1 MFYNS
6 LRRRWGRIS
15 FSVFFATTI
24 ALMARAQSPPDV
36 ARQAPPIVRSIDVQ
50 YTGPATISRER
61 ILAQMRT
68 KVGLPYSDTVAE
80 TDIRAL
86 YNTGQVQN
94 VRIFGQPESDG
105 VKVIVA
111 VQTRTMLNEI
121 QIDGAT
127 RISPKKLRKNL
138 GVKLNTPLREED
150 LEKGR
155 EKIME
160 TYQAHG
166 FNDVEVTFRVEA
178 IDAIRGTSRAVYT
191 VNEGIKGSV
200 STVRFEGNTHFS
212 DRVLRKQMKTRQKT
226 LFSFVDKSGRLDET
240 QLQDDLQK
248 VREFYQNHGYI
259 DVAVRDVTKGRT
271 SSGALQIVIAI
282 DEGPQYHVGK
292 LSFVGYKATTEQKL
306 RGVVKMKE
314 GAVYSAKAIKD
325 DAKAMADA
333 YGSGGYVDLTIIPE
347 SSPAHG
353 GLIDITYKIEEGQRS
368 YVERISITGNTR
380 TKDKVIRREV
390 LIAPGDVF
398 NTVRVETTKKRLEN
412 LGYFSKVDTYPGE
425 TGVEGRKD
433 LVVQVEEKRTG
444 SLNFGAGYSTVDSL
458 IGFVELTQG
467 NFDITNWP
475 GLTGGGQ
482 KFRAKAQ
489 IGSQR
494 KDFSVGLTE
503 PYFLDRRISL
513 GGQAFYSEAT
523 YLSSV
528 YSQRNYGFSIEAR
541 KPIYSWIYGELGY
554 SLQNYEIYN
563 LSSGVSPLI
572 LAEEGTTT
580 KSMVSTGLVWD
591 RRDNPFLTR
600 RGERISISP
609 FVTGGPLGGNEQIYG
624 VDFGATKYVRVWKD
638 VILLADVEAATVDVW
653 DKSETKSILG
663 ISGLV
668 FDANGKPIINPITMS
683 QEIVNNIPTEVS
695 NVPIYDRLYLGGS
708 NNLRGFKFRDIGP
721 KDSNNQPIGGQS
733 MARATVEVSFP
744 IIEKARAAVFYDCGF
759 VNPDPW
765 DFTPETIA
773 VPRGVNAQASA
784 IFFGRPVTPRRTFDS
799 FASDFGFGLRLD
811 LPIGPLRLDYG
822 FPIDTA
828 GNSKHGHF
836 NFSVGYQF

>member
-15 FSVFFATTI
+15 FSVFFVATI

-259 DVAVRDVTKGRT
+259 DVAVRDVTKQRT

-292 LSFVGYKATTEQKL
+292 LTFVGYKATTEQKL
-306 RGVVKMKE
+306 RAVVKMKE
-314 GAVYSAKAIKD
+314 GSVYSAKAIKD
-325 DAKAMADA
+325 DAKALADA
-333 YGSGGYVDLTIIPE
+333 YGSGGYVDLTIVPE
-347 SSPAHG
+347 
-353 GLIDITYKIEEGQRS
+353 T
-368 YVERISITGNTR
+368 
-380 TKDKVIRREV
+380 
-390 LIAPGDVF
+390 
-398 NTVRVETTKKRLEN
+398 
-412 LGYFSKVDTYPGE
+412 
-425 TGVEGRKD
+425 
-433 LVVQVEEKRTG
+433 
-444 SLNFGAGYSTVDSL
+444 
-458 IGFVELTQG
+458 
-467 NFDITNWP
+467 
-475 GLTGGGQ
+475 
-482 KFRAKAQ
+482 
-489 IGSQR
+489 
-494 KDFSVGLTE
+494 
-503 PYFLDRRISL
+503 
-513 GGQAFYSEAT
+513 SEA
-523 YLSSV
+523 
-528 YSQRNYGFSIEAR
+528 
-541 KPIYSWIYGELGY
+541 
-554 SLQNYEIYN
+554 
-563 LSSGVSPLI
+563 
-572 LAEEGTTT
+572 
-580 KSMVSTGLVWD
+580 
-591 RRDNPFLTR
+591 
-600 RGERISISP
+600 
-609 FVTGGPLGGNEQIYG
+609 
-624 VDFGATKYVRVWKD
+624 
-638 VILLADVEAATVDVW
+638 
-653 DKSETKSILG
+653 
-663 ISGLV
+663 
-668 FDANGKPIINPITMS
+668 
-683 QEIVNNIPTEVS
+683 
-695 NVPIYDRLYLGGS
+695 
-708 NNLRGFKFRDIGP
+708 
-721 KDSNNQPIGGQS
+721 
-733 MARATVEVSFP
+733 
-744 IIEKARAAVFYDCGF
+744 
-759 VNPDPW
+759 
-765 DFTPETIA
+765 
-773 VPRGVNAQASA
+773 
-784 IFFGRPVTPRRTFDS
+784 
-799 FASDFGFGLRLD
+799 
-811 LPIGPLRLDYG
+811 
-822 FPIDTA
+822 
-828 GNSKHGHF
+828 
-836 NFSVGYQF
+836 

>member
-1 MFYNS
+1 MSRMFYNS

-15 FSVFFATTI
+15 FSVFFAATI
-24 ALMARAQSPPDV
+24 TLIARAQSPPDV

-68 KVGLPYSDTVAE
+68 KIGLPYSDTVAE
-80 TDIRAL
+80 NDIRAL

-94 VRIFGQPESDG
+94 VRIFGQPEGDG

-155 EKIME
+155 EKIIE

-259 DVAVRDVTKGRT
+259 DVAVRDVTKQRT

-292 LSFVGYKATTEQKL
+292 LAFVGYKATTEQKL
-306 RGVVKMKE
+306 RALVKMKE
-314 GAVYSAKAIKD
+314 GSVYSAKAIKD
-325 DAKAMADA
+325 DAKALADA
-333 YGSGGYVDLTIIPE
+333 YGSGGYVDLTIVPE
-347 SSPAHG
+347 TSQAHDR
-353 GLIDITYKIEEGQRS
+353 LIDITYKIDEGQRS
-368 YVERISITGNTR
+368 YVERISISGNTR

-390 LIAPGDVF
+390 LIAPGDIF
-398 NTVRVETTKKRLEN
+398 NTVRVETSKKRLEN
-412 LGYFSKVDTYPGE
+412 LGYFSKVDTFPVDTE
-425 TGVEGRKD
+425 VEGRKYLD
-433 LVVQVEEKRTG
+433 IQVEEKRTG
-444 SLNFGAGYSTVDSL
+444 SLNFGAGFSTVDSL
-458 IGFVELTQG
+458 IGFIELTQG

-475 GLTGGGQ
+475 SLTGGGQ
-482 KFRAKAQ
+482 KFRIRLQ
-489 IGSQR
+489 GGTER
-494 KDFSVGLTE
+494 KDVELTLTEPWFMDRPISVGLTT
-503 PYFLDRRISL
+503 Y
-513 GGQAFYSEAT
+513 YHEAN
-523 YLSSV
+523 YLSSI
-528 YSQRNYGFSIEAR
+528 YDQRNYGFSLDVR
-541 KPIYSWIYGELGY
+541 KGIRPFLYGSLSYRLESIDTFNVALSASPEL
-554 SLQNYEIYN
+554 
-563 LSSGVSPLI
+563 V
-572 LAEEGTTT
+572 AETGPST
-580 KSMVSTGLVWD
+580 KSVFSANLTWD

-600 RGERISISP
+600 SGERITYTWWVAGP
-609 FVTGGPLGGNEQIYG
+609 GGTEQIYG
-624 VDFGATKYVRVWKD
+624 F
-638 VILLADVEAATVDVW
+638 DVEASKYWRLPWDTILLINAEVAGVDAW
-653 DKSETKSILG
+653 GDQTK
-663 ISGLV
+663 LV
-668 FDANGKPIINPITMS
+668 K
-683 QEIVNNIPTEVS
+683 
-695 NVPIYDRLYLGGS
+695 IYDRLFLGGS
-708 NNLRGFKFRDIGP
+708 NNLRGFDFRDVGP
-721 KDSNNQPIGGQS
+721 KDIDGEPLGGQS
-733 MARATVEVSFP
+733 MARATIEWTFP
-744 IIEKARAAVFYDCGF
+744 IVEKARGALFYDTGF
-759 VNPDPW
+759 VNTNPW
-765 DFTPETIA
+765 DYNFNN
-773 VPRGVNAQASA
+773 V
-784 IFFGRPVTPRRTFDS
+784 
-799 FASDFGFGLRLD
+799 ASDIGFGLRLD
-811 LPIGPLRLDYG
+811 LPIGPLRVDYG
-822 FPIDTA
+822 IPLQQA
-828 GNSKHGHF
+828 GNHGSGKF
-836 NFSVGYQF
+836 NFNVGYQF

>member
-15 FSVFFATTI
+15 FSVFFAATI
-24 ALMARAQSPPDV
+24 ALIARAQSPPDV

-259 DVAVRDVTKGRT
+259 DVAVRDVTKQRT

-292 LSFVGYKATTEQKL
+292 LTFVGYKATTEQKL
-306 RGVVKMKE
+306 RAVVKMKE
-314 GAVYSAKAIKD
+314 GSVYSAKAIKD
-325 DAKAMADA
+325 DAKALADA
-333 YGSGGYVDLTIIPE
+333 YGSGGYVDLTIVPE
-347 SSPAHG
+347 TSQAHDR
-353 GLIDITYKIEEGQRS
+353 LIDITYKIDEGQRS
-368 YVERISITGNTR
+368 YVERISISGNTR

-398 NTVRVETTKKRLEN
+398 NTVRVETSKKRLEN
-412 LGYFSKVDTYPGE
+412 LGYFSKVDTFPVDTE
-425 TGVEGRKD
+425 VEGRKYLD
-433 LVVQVEEKRTG
+433 IQVEEKRTG
-444 SLNFGAGYSTVDSL
+444 SLNFGAGFSTVDSL
-458 IGFVELTQG
+458 IGFIELTQG

-475 GLTGGGQ
+475 SLTGGGQ
-482 KFRAKAQ
+482 KFRIRLQ
-489 IGSQR
+489 GGTQR
-494 KDFSVGLTE
+494 KDIELALTE
-503 PYFLDRRISL
+503 PWFLDRPISV
-513 GGQAFYSEAT
+513 GFSAFYHEAN
-523 YLSSV
+523 YLSSI
-528 YSQRNYGFSIEAR
+528 YDQRNYGFSLELR
-541 KPIYSWIYGELGY
+541 KPINTYTYASVGY
-554 SLQNYEIYN
+554 MLQDVEIYN
-563 LSSGVSPLI
+563 VDPNAGDFILSQQGSSVESKI
-572 LAEEGTTT
+572 F
-580 KSMVSTGLVWD
+580 SSVVYDS
-591 RRDNPFLTR
+591 RDNPLLSR
-600 RGERISISP
+600 RGQRITLAPYIA
-609 FVTGGPLGGNEQIYG
+609 GGFLGGDVQIYG
-624 VDFGATKYVRVWKD
+624 WDLEGSQYFHLPWDT
-638 VILLADVEAATVDVW
+638 ILLINGEVATVSQW
-653 DKSETKSILG
+653 G
-663 ISGLV
+663 SG
-668 FDANGKPIINPITMS
+668 N
-683 QEIVNNIPTEVS
+683 E
-695 NVPIYDRLYLGGS
+695 VPIFERLFLGGS
-708 NNLRGFKFRDIGP
+708 NNLRGFPFREVGP
-721 KDSNNQPIGGQS
+721 QDENGEPTGGQS
-733 MARATVEVSFP
+733 MWRTTIEWTFP
-744 IIEKARAAVFYDCGF
+744 IIEKARGAVFYDTGF
-759 VNPDPW
+759 VNS
-765 DFTPETIA
+765 
-773 VPRGVNAQASA
+773 SA
-784 IFFGRPVTPRRTFDS
+784 WSFGFNHI
-799 FASDFGFGLRLD
+799 ASDIGVGLRLD

-822 FPIDTA
+822 YPIQRD
-828 GNSKHGHF
+828 GYHGGGHF

>member
-15 FSVFFATTI
+15 FSVFFAATI
-24 ALMARAQSPPDV
+24 ALIARAQSPPEV
-36 ARQAPPIVRSIDVQ
+36 ARQGPPIVRSIDVQ

-68 KVGLPYSDTVAE
+68 KIGLPYSDTVAE
-80 TDIRAL
+80 NDIRAL

-94 VRIFGQPESDG
+94 VRIFGQPEGDG

-155 EKIME
+155 QKIME

-259 DVAVRDVTKGRT
+259 DVAVRDVTKQRT

-292 LSFVGYKATTEQKL
+292 LSFVGYKATNEQKL
-306 RGVVKMKE
+306 RAMVKMKE
-314 GAVYSAKAIKD
+314 GSVYSAKAIKD
-325 DAKAMADA
+325 DAKALADA
-333 YGSGGYVDLTIIPE
+333 YGSGGYVDLTIVPE
-347 SSPAHG
+347 TSQAHDR
-353 GLIDITYKIEEGQRS
+353 LIDITYKIDEGQRS
-368 YVERISITGNTR
+368 YVERISISGNTR

-390 LIAPGDVF
+390 LIAPGDIF
-398 NTVRVETTKKRLEN
+398 NTVRVETSKKRLEN
-412 LGYFSKVDTYPGE
+412 LGYFSKVDTFPVDTE
-425 TGVEGRKD
+425 VEGRKYLD
-433 LVVQVEEKRTG
+433 IQVEEKRTG
-444 SLNFGAGYSTVDSL
+444 SLNFGAGFSTVDSL
-458 IGFVELTQG
+458 IGFIELTQG

-475 GLTGGGQ
+475 SLTGGGQ
-482 KFRAKAQ
+482 KFRIRLQ
-489 IGSQR
+489 GGTER
-494 KDFSVGLTE
+494 KDVELALTEPWFMDRPISVGLTT
-503 PYFLDRRISL
+503 Y
-513 GGQAFYSEAT
+513 YHEAN
-523 YLSSV
+523 YLSSI
-528 YSQRNYGFSIEAR
+528 YDQRNYGFSLDVR
-541 KPIYSWIYGELGY
+541 KGIRPFLYGSLGY
-554 SLQNYEIYN
+554 RLESIDTFNVA
-563 LSSGVSPLI
+563 LSASPQLV
-572 LAEEGTTT
+572 AETGPST
-580 KSMVSTGLVWD
+580 KSVFTANLTWD

-600 RGERISISP
+600 SGERITYTWWVAGP
-609 FVTGGPLGGNEQIYG
+609 GGTDQIYG
-624 VDFGATKYVRVWKD
+624 F
-638 VILLADVEAATVDVW
+638 DVEASKYWRLPWDTILLINAEVAGVDRW
-653 DKSETKSILG
+653 GDQTK
-663 ISGLV
+663 LV
-668 FDANGKPIINPITMS
+668 K
-683 QEIVNNIPTEVS
+683 
-695 NVPIYDRLYLGGS
+695 IYNRLFLGGS
-708 NNLRGFKFRDIGP
+708 NNLRGFDFRDVGP
-721 KDSNNQPIGGQS
+721 KDPNGEPLGGQS
-733 MARATVEVSFP
+733 MARTTIEWTFP
-744 IIEKARAAVFYDCGF
+744 IVEKARGALFYDTGF
-759 VNPDPW
+759 VNTNPW
-765 DFTPETIA
+765 DYNFNN
-773 VPRGVNAQASA
+773 V
-784 IFFGRPVTPRRTFDS
+784 
-799 FASDFGFGLRLD
+799 ASDIGFGLRLD
-811 LPIGPLRLDYG
+811 LPIGPLRVDYG
-822 FPIDTA
+822 IPLQQA
-828 GNSKHGHF
+828 GNHGSGKF
-836 NFSVGYQF
+836 NFNVGYQF

>member
-15 FSVFFATTI
+15 FSVFFAATI
-24 ALMARAQSPPDV
+24 TLIARAQSPPDV

-68 KVGLPYSDTVAE
+68 KIGLPYSDTVAE
-80 TDIRAL
+80 NDIRAL

-94 VRIFGQPESDG
+94 VRIFGQPEGDG

-155 EKIME
+155 EKIIE

-259 DVAVRDVTKGRT
+259 DVAVRDVTKQRT

-292 LSFVGYKATTEQKL
+292 LTFVGYKATTEQKL
-306 RGVVKMKE
+306 RAVVKMKE
-314 GAVYSAKAIKD
+314 GSVYSAKAIKD
-325 DAKAMADA
+325 DAKALADA
-333 YGSGGYVDLTIIPE
+333 YGSGGYVDLTIVPE
-347 SSPAHG
+347 TSQAHDR
-353 GLIDITYKIEEGQRS
+353 LIDITYKIDEGQRS
-368 YVERISITGNTR
+368 YVERVSISGNTR

-390 LIAPGDVF
+390 LIAPGDIF
-398 NTVRVETTKKRLEN
+398 NTVRVETSKKRLEN
-412 LGYFSKVDTYPGE
+412 LGYFSKVDTFPVDTE
-425 TGVEGRKD
+425 VEGRKYLD
-433 LVVQVEEKRTG
+433 IQVEEKRTG
-444 SLNFGAGYSTVDSL
+444 SLNFGAGFSTVDSL
-458 IGFVELTQG
+458 IGFIELTQG

-475 GLTGGGQ
+475 SLTGGGQ
-482 KFRAKAQ
+482 KFRIRLQ
-489 IGSQR
+489 GGTER
-494 KDFSVGLTE
+494 KDVELALTEPWFMDRPISVGLTT
-503 PYFLDRRISL
+503 Y
-513 GGQAFYSEAT
+513 YHEAN
-523 YLSSV
+523 YLSSI
-528 YSQRNYGFSIEAR
+528 YDQRNYGFSLDVR
-541 KPIYSWIYGELGY
+541 KGIRPFLYGSLSYRLESIDTFNVALSASPEL
-554 SLQNYEIYN
+554 
-563 LSSGVSPLI
+563 V
-572 LAEEGTTT
+572 AETGPST
-580 KSMVSTGLVWD
+580 KSVFSANLTWD

-600 RGERISISP
+600 SGERITYTWWVAGP
-609 FVTGGPLGGNEQIYG
+609 GGTEQIYG
-624 VDFGATKYVRVWKD
+624 F
-638 VILLADVEAATVDVW
+638 DVEASKYWRLPWDTILLINAEVAGVDAW
-653 DKSETKSILG
+653 GDQTK
-663 ISGLV
+663 LV
-668 FDANGKPIINPITMS
+668 K
-683 QEIVNNIPTEVS
+683 
-695 NVPIYDRLYLGGS
+695 IYDRLFLGGS
-708 NNLRGFKFRDIGP
+708 NNLRGFDFRDVGP
-721 KDSNNQPIGGQS
+721 KDPNGEPLGGQS
-733 MARATVEVSFP
+733 MARATIEWTFP
-744 IIEKARAAVFYDCGF
+744 IVEKARGALFYDTGF
-759 VNPDPW
+759 VNTNPW
-765 DFTPETIA
+765 DYNFNN
-773 VPRGVNAQASA
+773 V
-784 IFFGRPVTPRRTFDS
+784 
-799 FASDFGFGLRLD
+799 ASDIGFGLRLD
-811 LPIGPLRLDYG
+811 LPIGPLRVDYG
-822 FPIDTA
+822 IPLQQA
-828 GNSKHGHF
+828 GNHGSGKF
-836 NFSVGYQF
+836 NFNVGYQF

>member
-15 FSVFFATTI
+15 FSVFFAATI
-24 ALMARAQSPPDV
+24 TLIARAQSPPDV

-68 KVGLPYSDTVAE
+68 KIGLPYSDTVAE
-80 TDIRAL
+80 NDIRAL

-94 VRIFGQPESDG
+94 VRIFGQPEGDG

-155 EKIME
+155 EKIIE

-259 DVAVRDVTKGRT
+259 DVAVRDVTKQRT

-292 LSFVGYKATTEQKL
+292 LTFVGYKVTTEQKL
-306 RGVVKMKE
+306 RAVVKMKE
-314 GAVYSAKAIKD
+314 GSVYSAKAIKD
-325 DAKAMADA
+325 DAKALADA
-333 YGSGGYVDLTIIPE
+333 YGSGGYVDLTIVPE
-347 SSPAHG
+347 TSQAHDR
-353 GLIDITYKIEEGQRS
+353 LIDITYKIDEGQRS
-368 YVERISITGNTR
+368 YVERISISGNTR

-390 LIAPGDVF
+390 LIAPGDIF
-398 NTVRVETTKKRLEN
+398 NTVRVETSKKRLEN
-412 LGYFSKVDTYPGE
+412 LGYFSKVDTFPVDTE
-425 TGVEGRKD
+425 VEGRKYLD
-433 LVVQVEEKRTG
+433 IQVEEKRTG
-444 SLNFGAGYSTVDSL
+444 SLNFGAGFSTVDSL
-458 IGFVELTQG
+458 IGFIELTQG

-475 GLTGGGQ
+475 SLTGGGQ
-482 KFRAKAQ
+482 KFRIRLQ
-489 IGSQR
+489 GGTER
-494 KDFSVGLTE
+494 KDVELALTEPWFMDRPISVGLTT
-503 PYFLDRRISL
+503 Y
-513 GGQAFYSEAT
+513 YHEAN
-523 YLSSV
+523 YLSSI
-528 YSQRNYGFSIEAR
+528 YDQRNYGFSLDVR
-541 KPIYSWIYGELGY
+541 KGIRPFLYGSLSYRLESIDTFNVSLTASPEL
-554 SLQNYEIYN
+554 
-563 LSSGVSPLI
+563 V
-572 LAEEGTTT
+572 AETGPST
-580 KSMVSTGLVWD
+580 KSVFSANLTWD

-600 RGERISISP
+600 SGERITYTWWVAGP
-609 FVTGGPLGGNEQIYG
+609 GGTEQIYG
-624 VDFGATKYVRVWKD
+624 F
-638 VILLADVEAATVDVW
+638 DVEASKYWRLPWDTILLINAEVAGVDRW
-653 DKSETKSILG
+653 GDQTK
-663 ISGLV
+663 LV
-668 FDANGKPIINPITMS
+668 K
-683 QEIVNNIPTEVS
+683 
-695 NVPIYDRLYLGGS
+695 IYDRLFLGGS
-708 NNLRGFKFRDIGP
+708 NNLRGFDFRDVGP
-721 KDSNNQPIGGQS
+721 KDPNGEPLGGQS
-733 MARATVEVSFP
+733 MARATIEWTFP
-744 IIEKARAAVFYDCGF
+744 IVEKARGALFYDTGF
-759 VNPDPW
+759 VNTNPW
-765 DFTPETIA
+765 DYNFNN
-773 VPRGVNAQASA
+773 V
-784 IFFGRPVTPRRTFDS
+784 
-799 FASDFGFGLRLD
+799 ASDIGFGLRLD
-811 LPIGPLRLDYG
+811 LPIGPLRVDYG
-822 FPIDTA
+822 IPLQQA
-828 GNSKHGHF
+828 GNHGSGKF
-836 NFSVGYQF
+836 NFNVGYQF

>member
-15 FSVFFATTI
+15 FSVFFAATI
-24 ALMARAQSPPDV
+24 ALIARAQSPPD
-36 ARQAPPIVRSIDVQ
+36 APRQGPLIVRSIDVQ
-50 YTGPATISRER
+50 YTGPATISRSR

-80 TDIRAL
+80 EDIRAV

-94 VRIFGQPESDG
+94 VRIFGQPEGDG

-155 EKIME
+155 QKIME

-259 DVAVRDVTKGRT
+259 DVAVRDVTKQRT

-292 LSFVGYKATTEQKL
+292 LTFVGYKATNEQKL
-306 RGVVKMKE
+306 RAVVKMKE
-314 GAVYSAKAIKD
+314 GSVYSAKAIKD
-325 DAKAMADA
+325 DAKALADA
-333 YGSGGYVDLTIIPE
+333 YGSGGYVDLTIVPE
-347 SSPAHG
+347 TSQAHDR
-353 GLIDITYKIEEGQRS
+353 LIDITYKIDEGQRS
-368 YVERISITGNTR
+368 YVERISISGNTR

-390 LIAPGDVF
+390 LIAPGDIF
-398 NTVRVETTKKRLEN
+398 NTVRVETSKKRLEN
-412 LGYFSKVDTYPGE
+412 LGYFSKVDTFPVDTE
-425 TGVEGRKD
+425 VEGRNNLD
-433 LVVQVEEKRTG
+433 IQVEEKRTG
-444 SLNFGAGYSTVDSL
+444 SLNFGAGFSTIDSL

-475 GLTGGGQ
+475 SFSGGGQ
-482 KFRAKAQ
+482 KFRIRLQ
-489 IGSQR
+489 GGTER
-494 KDFSVGLTE
+494 KDAEIELTE
-503 PYFLDRRISL
+503 PWFLDRPIGVS
-513 GGQAFYSEAT
+513 GSVFYHEENF
-523 YLSSV
+523 LSNL
-528 YSQRNYGFSIEAR
+528 YDQRVYGFSLEMR
-541 KPIYSWIYGELGY
+541 KPIRPFLYGSLGY
-554 SLQNYEIYN
+554 SFQNFDIYN
-563 LSSGVSPLI
+563 IVNPVSQAIFAEAGSS
-572 LAEEGTTT
+572 T
-580 KSMVSTGLVWD
+580 KSQITGTLTWD

-600 RGERISISP
+600 HGER
-609 FVTGGPLGGNEQIYG
+609 VTFSTYVAGGGGTEQIYG
-624 VDFGATKYVRVWKD
+624 F
-638 VILLADVEAATVDVW
+638 DVEASKYWRLPWDTILLVNAEVAGVDRW
-653 DKSETKSILG
+653 GDQTK
-663 ISGLV
+663 LV
-668 FDANGKPIINPITMS
+668 K
-683 QEIVNNIPTEVS
+683 
-695 NVPIYDRLYLGGS
+695 IYDRLFLGGS
-708 NNLRGFKFRDIGP
+708 NNL
-721 KDSNNQPIGGQS
+721 
-733 MARATVEVSFP
+733 
-744 IIEKARAAVFYDCGF
+744 C
-759 VNPDPW
+759 
-765 DFTPETIA
+765 
-773 VPRGVNAQASA
+773 
-784 IFFGRPVTPRRTFDS
+784 
-799 FASDFGFGLRLD
+799 
-811 LPIGPLRLDYG
+811 
-822 FPIDTA
+822 
-828 GNSKHGHF
+828 
-836 NFSVGYQF
+836 

>member
-1 MFYNS
+1 
-6 LRRRWGRIS
+6 
-15 FSVFFATTI
+15 
-24 ALMARAQSPPDV
+24 MARAQSPPDV

-212 DRVLRKQMKTRQKT
+212 DRVLRKQMKTKQKT

-259 DVAVRDVTKGRT
+259 DVAVRDVTKQRT

-292 LSFVGYKATTEQKL
+292 LTFVGYKATSEQKL
-306 RGVVKMKE
+306 RAVVKMKE
-314 GAVYSAKAIKD
+314 GGVYSAKAIKD
-325 DAKAMADA
+325 DAKALADA
-333 YGSGGYVDLTIIPE
+333 YGSGGYVDLTIVPE
-347 SSPAHG
+347 TSQAHDR
-353 GLIDITYKIEEGQRS
+353 LIDITYKIDEGQRS
-368 YVERISITGNTR
+368 YVERISISGNTR

-390 LIAPGDVF
+390 LIAPGDIF
-398 NTVRVETTKKRLEN
+398 NTVRVETSKKRLEN
-412 LGYFSKVDTYPGE
+412 LGYFSKVDTFPVDTE
-425 TGVEGRKD
+425 VEGRKYLD
-433 LVVQVEEKRTG
+433 IQVEEKRTG
-444 SLNFGAGYSTVDSL
+444 SLNFGAGFSTVDSL
-458 IGFVELTQG
+458 IGFIELTQG

-475 GLTGGGQ
+475 SLTGGGQ
-482 KFRAKAQ
+482 KFRIRLQ
-489 IGSQR
+489 GGTER
-494 KDFSVGLTE
+494 KDVELALTE
-503 PYFLDRRISL
+503 PWFMDRPISV
-513 GGQAFYSEAT
+513 GFTSFYHEAN
-523 YLSSV
+523 YLSSI
-528 YSQRNYGFSIEAR
+528 YDQRNYGFSLDVR
-541 KPIYSWIYGELGY
+541 KGIRPFLYGSLGY
-554 SLQNYEIYN
+554 RLESIDTFNVA
-563 LSSGVSPLI
+563 LSASPELV
-572 LAEEGTTT
+572 AETGPST
-580 KSMVSTGLVWD
+580 KSVFTANLTWD

-600 RGERISISP
+600 SGERITYTWWVAGP
-609 FVTGGPLGGNEQIYG
+609 GGTEQIYG
-624 VDFGATKYVRVWKD
+624 F
-638 VILLADVEAATVDVW
+638 DVEASKYWRLPWDTILLINAEVAGVDRW
-653 DKSETKSILG
+653 GDQTK
-663 ISGLV
+663 LV
-668 FDANGKPIINPITMS
+668 K
-683 QEIVNNIPTEVS
+683 
-695 NVPIYDRLYLGGS
+695 IYDRLFLGGS
-708 NNLRGFKFRDIGP
+708 NNLRGFDFRDVGP
-721 KDSNNQPIGGQS
+721 KDSNGEPLGGQS
-733 MARATVEVSFP
+733 MARTTIEFTFP
-744 IIEKARAAVFYDCGF
+744 IVEKARGALFYDTGF
-759 VNPDPW
+759 VNTNPW
-765 DFTPETIA
+765 DYNFNN
-773 VPRGVNAQASA
+773 V
-784 IFFGRPVTPRRTFDS
+784 
-799 FASDFGFGLRLD
+799 ASDIGFGLRLD
-811 LPIGPLRLDYG
+811 LPIGPLRVDYG
-822 FPIDTA
+822 IPLQQA
-828 GNSKHGHF
+828 GNHGSGKF
-836 NFSVGYQF
+836 NFNVGYQF

>member
-1 MFYNS
+1 MSRMFYNS

-15 FSVFFATTI
+15 FSVFFAATI
-24 ALMARAQSPPDV
+24 TLIARAQSPPDV

-68 KVGLPYSDTVAE
+68 KIGLPYSDTVAE
-80 TDIRAL
+80 NDIRAL

-94 VRIFGQPESDG
+94 VRIFGQPEGDG

-155 EKIME
+155 EKIIE

-259 DVAVRDVTKGRT
+259 DVAVRDVTKQRT

-292 LSFVGYKATTEQKL
+292 LTFVGYKATTEQKL
-306 RGVVKMKE
+306 RAVVKMKE
-314 GAVYSAKAIKD
+314 GSVYSAKAIKD
-325 DAKAMADA
+325 DAKALADA
-333 YGSGGYVDLTIIPE
+333 YGSGGYVDLTIVPE
-347 SSPAHG
+347 TSQAHDR
-353 GLIDITYKIEEGQRS
+353 LIDITYKIDEGQRS
-368 YVERISITGNTR
+368 YVERISISGNTR

-390 LIAPGDVF
+390 LIAPGDIF
-398 NTVRVETTKKRLEN
+398 NTVRVETSKKRLEN
-412 LGYFSKVDTYPGE
+412 LGYFSKVDTFPVDTE
-425 TGVEGRKD
+425 VEGRKYLD
-433 LVVQVEEKRTG
+433 IQVEEKRTG
-444 SLNFGAGYSTVDSL
+444 SLNFGAGFSTVDSL
-458 IGFVELTQG
+458 IGFIELTQG

-475 GLTGGGQ
+475 SLTGGGQ
-482 KFRAKAQ
+482 KFRIRLQ
-489 IGSQR
+489 GGTER
-494 KDFSVGLTE
+494 KDVELALTEPWFMDRPISVGLTT
-503 PYFLDRRISL
+503 Y
-513 GGQAFYSEAT
+513 YHEAN
-523 YLSSV
+523 YLSSI
-528 YSQRNYGFSIEAR
+528 YDQRNYGFSLDVR
-541 KPIYSWIYGELGY
+541 KGIRPFLYGSLSYRLESIDTFNVALSASPEL
-554 SLQNYEIYN
+554 
-563 LSSGVSPLI
+563 V
-572 LAEEGTTT
+572 AETGPST
-580 KSMVSTGLVWD
+580 KSVFSANLTWD

-600 RGERISISP
+600 SGERITYTWWVAGP
-609 FVTGGPLGGNEQIYG
+609 GGTEQIYG
-624 VDFGATKYVRVWKD
+624 F
-638 VILLADVEAATVDVW
+638 DVEASKYWRLPWDTILLINAEVAGVDAW
-653 DKSETKSILG
+653 GDQTK
-663 ISGLV
+663 LV
-668 FDANGKPIINPITMS
+668 K
-683 QEIVNNIPTEVS
+683 
-695 NVPIYDRLYLGGS
+695 IYDRLFLGGS
-708 NNLRGFKFRDIGP
+708 NNLRGFDFRDVGP
-721 KDSNNQPIGGQS
+721 KDIDGEPLGGQS
-733 MARATVEVSFP
+733 MARATIEWTFP
-744 IIEKARAAVFYDCGF
+744 IVEKARGALFYDTGF
-759 VNPDPW
+759 VNTNPW
-765 DFTPETIA
+765 DYNFNN
-773 VPRGVNAQASA
+773 V
-784 IFFGRPVTPRRTFDS
+784 
-799 FASDFGFGLRLD
+799 ASDIGFGLRLD
-811 LPIGPLRLDYG
+811 LPIGPLRVDYG
-822 FPIDTA
+822 IPLQQA
-828 GNSKHGHF
+828 GNHGSGKF
-836 NFSVGYQF
+836 NFNVGYQF

>member
-1 MFYNS
+1 MSRMFYNS

-15 FSVFFATTI
+15 FSVFFAATI
-24 ALMARAQSPPDV
+24 TLIARAQSPPDV

-68 KVGLPYSDTVAE
+68 KIGLPYSDTVAE
-80 TDIRAL
+80 NDIRAL

-94 VRIFGQPESDG
+94 VRIFGQPEGDG

-155 EKIME
+155 EKIIE

-259 DVAVRDVTKGRT
+259 DVAVRDVTKQRT

-292 LSFVGYKATTEQKL
+292 LTFVGYKATTEQKL
-306 RGVVKMKE
+306 RAVVKMKE
-314 GAVYSAKAIKD
+314 GSVYSAKAIKD
-325 DAKAMADA
+325 DAKALADA
-333 YGSGGYVDLTIIPE
+333 YGSGGYVDLTIVPE
-347 SSPAHG
+347 TSQAHDR
-353 GLIDITYKIEEGQRS
+353 LIDITYKIDEGQRS
-368 YVERISITGNTR
+368 YVERISISGNTR

-390 LIAPGDVF
+390 LIAPGDIF
-398 NTVRVETTKKRLEN
+398 NTVRVETSKKRLEN
-412 LGYFSKVDTYPGE
+412 LGYFSKVDTFPVDTE
-425 TGVEGRKD
+425 VEGRKYLD
-433 LVVQVEEKRTG
+433 IQVEEKRTG
-444 SLNFGAGYSTVDSL
+444 SLNFGAGFSTVDSL
-458 IGFVELTQG
+458 IGFIELTQG

-475 GLTGGGQ
+475 SLTGGGQ
-482 KFRAKAQ
+482 KFRIRLQ
-489 IGSQR
+489 GGTQR
-494 KDFSVGLTE
+494 KDVELALTE
-503 PYFLDRRISL
+503 PWFMDRPISV
-513 GGQAFYSEAT
+513 GFTAYYHEAN
-523 YLSSV
+523 YLSSI
-528 YSQRNYGFSIEAR
+528 YDQRNYGFSLDVR
-541 KPIYSWIYGELGY
+541 KGIRPFLYGSLSYRLESIDTFNVSLTASPEL
-554 SLQNYEIYN
+554 
-563 LSSGVSPLI
+563 V
-572 LAEEGTTT
+572 AETGPST
-580 KSMVSTGLVWD
+580 KSVFSANLTWD

-600 RGERISISP
+600 SGERITYTWWVAGP
-609 FVTGGPLGGNEQIYG
+609 GGTEQIYG
-624 VDFGATKYVRVWKD
+624 F
-638 VILLADVEAATVDVW
+638 DVEASKYWRLPWDTILLINAEVAGVDRW
-653 DKSETKSILG
+653 GDQTK
-663 ISGLV
+663 LV
-668 FDANGKPIINPITMS
+668 K
-683 QEIVNNIPTEVS
+683 
-695 NVPIYDRLYLGGS
+695 IYDRLFLGGS
-708 NNLRGFKFRDIGP
+708 NNLRGFDFRDVGP
-721 KDSNNQPIGGQS
+721 KDPNGEPLGGQS
-733 MARATVEVSFP
+733 MARATIEWTFP
-744 IIEKARAAVFYDCGF
+744 IVEKARGALFYDTGF
-759 VNPDPW
+759 VNTNPW
-765 DFTPETIA
+765 DYNFNN
-773 VPRGVNAQASA
+773 V
-784 IFFGRPVTPRRTFDS
+784 
-799 FASDFGFGLRLD
+799 ASDIGFGIRLD
-811 LPIGPLRLDYG
+811 LPIGPLRVDYG
-822 FPIDTA
+822 IPLQQA
-828 GNSKHGHF
+828 GNHGSGKF
-836 NFSVGYQF
+836 NFNVGYQF